1 METRILFSN
10 DGIMEDW
17 TPELSRYQ
25 TGTKTFSHIAADDA
39 IYVGSLYLF
48 NHKYIKMG
56 DTVNAEAATIAV
68 KYWDGTE
75 FVSVVNF
82 TDETSALSNS
92 GFLSWTPDEDKQWA
106 MEHTEDITELSTVKI
121 YNMYWLKITFD
132 IDLTASTII
141 NWIGQKFSDD
151 DDLGSEYPELV
162 RLSMITAF
170 KAGQTDWEE
179 QHIKAAELLVRDLV
193 ESNVLDNRNQILV
206 RDKFKLAAVAKCAE
220 LAFRGFGDDY
230 IDDKVASRQEYD
242 RRRKMRIYLVDKNP
256 DGRLDRQETR
266 SKQGTLS
273 R

>member
-1 METRILFSN
+1 
-10 DGIMEDW
+10 
-17 TPELSRYQ
+17 
-25 TGTKTFSHIAADDA
+25 
-39 IYVGSLYLF
+39 
-48 NHKYIKMG
+48 
-56 DTVNAEAATIAV
+56 
-68 KYWDGTE
+68 
-75 FVSVVNF
+75 
-82 TDETSALSNS
+82 
-92 GFLSWTPDEDKQWA
+92 
-106 MEHTEDITELSTVKI
+106 
-121 YNMYWLKITFD
+121 
-132 IDLTASTII
+132 
-141 NWIGQKFSDD
+141 
-151 DDLGSEYPELV
+151 
-162 RLSMITAF
+162 MITAF